1 MKLVVPACSS
11 RPEVSFPLLLWTTFL
26 LAFSALLPIINPV
39 GSALI
44 FLGLVGD
51 VPQSVFKSLAR
62 RIAINNIIFL
72 AVIEAI
78 GSLIL
83 RFFGISLPII
93 QLAGGLVITSIGWSL
108 LNQKDAEVTA
118 QNKQEEAEA
127 NDDTTKVL
135 EAKSFYPFTFPITSG
150 PGTLVVVLTLSAHT
164 TRTTLLDYGLS
175 RGGVFL
181 AIVVLSILCYF
192 CYAYAPRLT
201 RAISPGTVH
210 GILRVMAFIVLSIGV
225 QIMWNGLSTLYAQ
238 LPARLH

>member
-1 MKLVVPACSS
+1 
-11 RPEVSFPLLLWTTFL
+11 LLLWTTFL